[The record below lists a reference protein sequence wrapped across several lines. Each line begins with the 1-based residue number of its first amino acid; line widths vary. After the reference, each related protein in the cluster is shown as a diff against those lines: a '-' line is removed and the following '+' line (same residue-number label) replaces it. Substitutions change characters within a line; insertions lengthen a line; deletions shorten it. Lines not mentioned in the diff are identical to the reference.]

1 MKPRIIML
9 IVSTIILQLL
19 FASSSLA
26 ANYHGKVIDETGNP
40 IPFVTVVALS
50 PNDSTYVTGAMT
62 DEMGL
67 FSFDAEQRPL
77 LLKVSNIGFQTK
89 WLSAMSADLGVITL
103 QPETTRL
110 NEVVVTAKKATVTRD
125 GLNYSISNLSGTHIG
140 EAGTLYDMLG
150 WTPGIVTYDINN
162 IKAGGSMSIG
172 AIYINEQ
179 KVADRNI
186 LLSIP
191 CLLYTSPS
199 PRDRG

>member
-1 MKPRIIML
+1 MKTRIIML
-9 IVSTIILQLL
+9 ITSTIILQLL

-26 ANYHGKVIDETGNP
+26 ANYHGKVIDETGIP

-110 NEVVVTAKKATVTRD
+110 NEVVVTAK
-125 GLNYSISNLSGTHIG
+125 
-140 EAGTLYDMLG
+140 
-150 WTPGIVTYDINN
+150 
-162 IKAGGSMSIG
+162 
-172 AIYINEQ
+172 
-179 KVADRNI
+179 
-186 LLSIP
+186 
-191 CLLYTSPS
+191 PS
-199 PRDRG
+199 

>member
-1 MKPRIIML
+1 ML

-40 IPFVTVVALS
+40 IPFVTV
-50 PNDSTYVTGAMT
+50 
-62 DEMGL
+62 
-67 FSFDAEQRPL
+67 
-77 LLKVSNIGFQTK
+77 TK

-162 IKAGGSMSIG
+162 IKAGGSMSVG

-191 CLLYTSPS
+191 SS
-199 PRDRG
+199 QVSKIEVIRDLGVRYSAESGAVIKITLKKQLKDYIGVSVICDQQS